1 MTFAVLKLSFYD
13 KSCHELAISGNLFSK
28 KTKCEIFFSEKKL
41 QLTTNLQFCD
51 EK

>member
-28 KTKCEIFFSEKKL
+28 KSKSRNFFSGKKL
-41 QLTTNLQFCD
+41 QFLRNLQFWSQ
-51 EK
+51 K